1 MPLVGLPTLMWRA
14 AAVLSA
20 RMALYLPPDR
30 QGPTAQAIA
39 AAMAAAA
46 AEPRSWQRLP
56 VRLVGLVVRTAA
68 AAGVVGS
75 E

>member
-1 MPLVGLPTLMWRA
+1 MSRA
-14 AAVLSA
+14 AVVLSA
-20 RMALYLPPDR
+20 RMALCPLPDR

-56 VRLVGLVVRTAA
+56 VRLAGLVVRTAA
-68 AAGVVGS
+68 VVAVVGS